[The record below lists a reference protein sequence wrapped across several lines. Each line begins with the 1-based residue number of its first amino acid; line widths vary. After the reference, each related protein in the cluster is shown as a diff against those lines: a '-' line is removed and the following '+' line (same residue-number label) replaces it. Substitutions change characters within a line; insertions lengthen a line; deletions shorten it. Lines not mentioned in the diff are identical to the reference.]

1 MSVLLGNEIMSHIF
15 NADSD
20 TFRAEQIGDDD
31 QGLSGDLSEED
42 ILDLY
47 REKKHEP
54 HLGVVYRNPQFH
66 YLNDAPNDLLSP
78 YKVVGEKLP
87 QKTHNSGSHGHH

>member
-1 MSVLLGNEIMSHIF
+1 MTHVF

-20 TFRAEQIGDDD
+20 NFRAEQIGDDD

-47 REKKHEP
+47 RDHILLYYNIFLDQHCQKYYIDQYH
-54 HLGVVYRNPQFH
+54 FH
-66 YLNDAPNDLLSP
+66 HD
-78 YKVVGEKLP
+78 
-87 QKTHNSGSHGHH
+87 

>member
-1 MSVLLGNEIMSHIF
+1 MSVLLGNEIMTHVF

-20 TFRAEQIGDDD
+20 NFRAEQIGDDD

-47 REKKHEP
+47 REKNHEP
-54 HLGVVYRNPQFH
+54 HLGIVYRNPQHH

-78 YKVVGEKLP
+78 YKIVGEK
-87 QKTHNSGSHGHH
+87 

>member
-1 MSVLLGNEIMSHIF
+1 MSHIF

-47 REKKHEP
+47 REKKYEP
-54 HLGVVYRNPQFH
+54 HLGIVYRNPQYH
-66 YLNDAPNDLLSP
+66 YLNDAQNDLLSP
-78 YKVVGEKLP
+78 YKEIGEKLSE
-87 QKTHNSGSHGHH
+87 KKIHHHEAHGHGHH

>member
-1 MSVLLGNEIMSHIF
+1 MSHIF
-15 NADSD
+15 NSDSD

-54 HLGVVYRNPQFH
+54 HLGVVYRNPQYH
-66 YLNDAPNDLLSP
+66 YLNEAPNDLLSP
-78 YKVVGEKLP
+78 YKVKGEGH
-87 QKTHNSGSHGHH
+87 QSHSHHGHGVQH

>member
-1 MSVLLGNEIMSHIF
+1 MSHIF
-15 NADSD
+15 NSDSD

-54 HLGVVYRNPQFH
+54 HLGVDYRNPQYH
-66 YLNDAPNDLLSP
+66 YLNEAPNDLLSP
-78 YKVVGEKLP
+78 YKLKGENLP
-87 QKTHNSGSHGHH
+87 ELNHHNSHRAHVNQH